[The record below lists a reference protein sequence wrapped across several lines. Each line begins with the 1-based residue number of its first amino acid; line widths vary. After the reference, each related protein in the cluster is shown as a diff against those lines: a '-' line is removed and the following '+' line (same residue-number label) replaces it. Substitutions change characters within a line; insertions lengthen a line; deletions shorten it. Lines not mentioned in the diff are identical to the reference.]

1 MGREQLLQSRT
12 KYGNAIVFVLTCHS
26 DTKIIVFKGG
36 LPNSCGSIF
45 SFIIVHNWE
54 TPFFRRFGLG
64 LWCLTPLS
72 TIFQLHSGG
81 QFYWWRKPEKTTD
94 LSRVIGKLY
103 YIMLYRVHL
112 AWAGFELTTLV
123 VIGTDSTCSFKS
135 ISRRI
140 QQWQCNCVLQE
151 APLWHLDSSLY
162 TIQVLGSYWLRDLGS
177 IWLLY
182 FIQQHLV
189 CAITEDAQVSR
200 HRGPCLSINGFVQG
214 KYKCVFIN
222 SLITPKKIQ
231 HNFIITFHCG
241 PGWLNELGSW
251 IYLTPHTSLSPIRR
265 GFTPG
270 FVNYS
275 CLPMVGGSLR
285 VLHH

>member
-1 MGREQLLQSRT
+1 MTMQLCFTR
-12 KYGNAIVFVLTCHS
+12 G
-26 DTKIIVFKGG
+26 IIVTFRFKFID
-36 LPNSCGSIF
+36 NT
-45 SFIIVHNWE
+45 SF
-54 TPFFRRFGLG
+54 
-64 LWCLTPLS
+64 
-72 TIFQLHSGG
+72 
-81 QFYWWRKPEKTTD
+81 
-94 LSRVIGKLY
+94 RV
-103 YIMLYRVHL
+103 
-112 AWAGFELTTLV
+112 F
-123 VIGTDSTCSFKS
+123 
-135 ISRRI
+135 
-140 QQWQCNCVLQE
+140 
-151 APLWHLDSSLY
+151 
-162 TIQVLGSYWLRDLGS
+162 YWLRDLGS

-182 FIQQHLV
+182 LIQQHLV

-251 IYLTPHTSLSPIRR
+251 ITLHLIQAYHKY
-265 GFTPG
+265 G

-275 CLPMVGGSLR
+275 FLPMVGGSLR